1 MLGLFGTSIIGT
13 NHLTGP
19 RSDSEDKTA
28 RFVRH
33 DLVRGKPVLQDLGN
47 DAGTRQFDFFF
58 DETFC
63 NPQAELRKID
73 LAFQGRVPMRL
84 FFDLTGFE
92 IGVFLIERLRITRQQ
107 TTPSGRLTRVELE
120 AELVESSFG
129 GLGGLGGFGGLAGAA
144 AGIAR
149 AIANPILRRRR

>member
-13 NHLTGP
+13 DHLTGP
-19 RSDSEDKTA
+19 KADSEDKTA
-28 RFVRH
+28 RFARH
-33 DLVRGKPVLQDLGN
+33 DLVRGKPALQDLGN
-47 DAGTRQFDFFF
+47 DAGTKQLNFFF

-63 NPQAELRKID
+63 NPEAELRRLD

-92 IGVFLIERLRITRQQ
+92 VGTFLIERLRIKREQ
-107 TTPSGRLTRVELE
+107 TSPSGRLVRVDIEV
-120 AELVESSFG
+120 ELVESAFGVG
-129 GLGGLGGFGGLAGAA
+129 GLLGAA

-149 AIANPILRRRR
+149 AITNPVLRRG

>member
-13 NHLTGP
+13 DHLTGP
-19 RSDSEDKTA
+19 TSDSEAKTA
-28 RFVRH
+28 RFARH
-33 DLVRGKPVLQDLGN
+33 DLVRGKPAIQDLGN
-47 DAGTRQFDFFF
+47 DAGTKSLRFFF

-84 FFDLTGFE
+84 FFDLAGFD
-92 IGVFLIERLRITRQQ
+92 IGVFLIESLRIERQKTTR
-107 TTPSGRLTRVELE
+107 SGRLVRVDIEVELLE
-120 AELVESSFG
+120 ASL
-129 GLGGLGGFGGLAGAA
+129 GLGGLLGAA

-149 AIANPILRRRR
+149 AIANPALRRS

>member
-1 MLGLFGTSIIGT
+1 MTPAPASSTS
-13 NHLTGP
+13 
-19 RSDSEDKTA
+19 SS
-28 RFVRH
+28 
-33 DLVRGKPVLQDLGN
+33 
-47 DAGTRQFDFFF
+47 TRP
-58 DETFC
+58 FC

-120 AELVESSFG
+120 AELVESGFG
-129 GLGGLGGFGGLAGAA
+129 GLGGLGGLAGRRRLASPA
-144 AGIAR
+144 PSPIRSFEGGADGTGVFSSTPHEA
-149 AIANPILRRRR
+149 AIAGT

>member
-1 MLGLFGTSIIGT
+1 MLGLFGTSVIGT
-13 NHLTGP
+13 NPMTGP
-19 RSDSEDKTA
+19 NSDSEDKAA

-33 DLVRGKPVLQDLGN
+33 DLLRGKPALQDLGN
-47 DAGTRQFDFFF
+47 DAGSKQLSFFF

-63 NPQAELRKID
+63 DPAAELRKID

-92 IGVFLIERLRITRQQ
+92 VGVFLIEQLRINRQQ
-107 TTPSGRLTRVELE
+107 TTPSGRLVRVEVDV
-120 AELVESSFG
+120 ELVESAI
-129 GLGGLGGFGGLAGAA
+129 GLGGALGAA

-149 AIANPILRRRR
+149 ALSNPILRRG

>member
-1 MLGLFGTSIIGT
+1 M
-13 NHLTGP
+13 
-19 RSDSEDKTA
+19 
-28 RFVRH
+28 
-33 DLVRGKPVLQDLGN
+33 LQDLGN
-47 DAGTRQFDFFF
+47 DAGARQLDFFF

-73 LAFQGRVPMRL
+73 LAFHGRVPMRL

-120 AELVESSFG
+120 AELVESAF
-129 GLGGLGGFGGLAGAA
+129 GGLGGFGGLAGAA

-149 AIANPILRRRR
+149 AIANPILRRGRR